1 MRILMIDDH
10 ALVREGMARVIES
23 LQPEATIWAT
33 GSYGE
38 AMQVVEREVV
48 DLVLLDLMLPDRSGV
63 DALRALRASHP
74 ELPVV
79 IVSAAGDAQT
89 VLQVLDLGARAFV
102 SKSSDTSVLRDAIS
116 AVLAGQIYL
125 PESVVPRAGADAP
138 APAAPPIVL
147 SERQQQVLALLAAG
161 LPNKLIARRLDIAES
176 TVKVHITGLMRQL
189 RVTSR
194 TQALIAAAKAGLRLP
209 FP

>member
-23 LQPEATIWAT
+23 LQPDAVIRPA
-33 GSYGE
+33 GSFAEGM
-38 AMQVVEREVV
+38 AIVEREPL
-48 DLVLLDLMLPDRSGV
+48 DLVLLDLLLPDRPGLE
-63 DALRALRASHP
+63 ALRALRASHP

-79 IVSAAGDAQT
+79 VVSAAGDAPT

-102 SKSSDTSVLRDAIS
+102 SKSSDTAVLCGAIS

-125 PESVVPRAGADAP
+125 PESVVPRAGASTP
-138 APAAPPIVL
+138 PSAAPPIEL
-147 SERQQQVLALLAAG
+147 SERQKQVLALLAAG
-161 LPNKLIARRLDIAES
+161 LPNKLIARRLGIAES

-189 RVTSR
+189 KVTSR
-194 TQALIAAAKAGLRLP
+194 TQALIAAAKAGVRLP